1 MDIATQDEIL
11 ARIDQQRRL
20 EFAEEG
26 DRFPDLAPS
35 GRAEALMGI
44 PAFRT
49 LFSIPQGEI
58 DSSPG
63 VVQNPGY

>member
-1 MDIATQDEIL
+1 MDIATQDEVL
-11 ARIDQQRRL
+11 ARIDQPRRL
-20 EFAEEG
+20 EFAE
-26 DRFPDLAPS
+26 
-35 GRAEALMGI
+35 GI

-58 DSSPG
+58 DASPG

>member
-1 MDIATQDEIL
+1 MDIAAQDEIL

-49 LFSIPQGEI
+49 LFPIPQAEI
-58 DSSPG
+58 DASPG